1 MKEIPLLRYYQS
13 NYPSAEV
20 GEFAGWRTIIAFT
33 SLREEH
39 KAVRESSGIFDIS
52 HMTRT
57 KIAGSSSTTLL
68 QKILTIDVER
78 LKPGRM
84 KYGLMLNEDAGIID
98 DVTVFKLQEDS
109 YVMVS
114 NAVSRERV
122 LDWVAQHAGP
132 DVYVEDFTER
142 SAFFAVQGPRAS
154 DHVSRVFGRDFSGL
168 KWFAG
173 GVFEFGGC
181 QVLLTRSGYTGGDGY
196 ELMIPCGGTVLYSS
210 LWRMF
215 VDGGVKPCGLACR
228 DACRLEAG
236 YLLAHQDFDEAK
248 TPVEAG
254 LMWAVNL
261 EKKDFVGKKKL
272 EEKLRAKPS
281 STIAILEAMEP
292 GVPRAGYPILDS
304 SGKRVGVVTS
314 GGYIPSVG
322 KGLALGEIPA
332 ELHTEGTVLYILAR
346 NATKKVVVRKQPL
359 FKPVKA

>member
-1 MKEIPLLRYYQS
+1 MKEIPLLGYYRA
-13 NYPSAEV
+13 NYPAAEV
-20 GEFAGWRTIIAFT
+20 GEFAGWKTVIAFT
-33 SLREEH
+33 SLRDEH
-39 KAVRESSGIFDIS
+39 RAVRESSGIFDIS

-57 KIAGSSSTTLL
+57 KIAGPSSTTLL
-68 QKILTIDVER
+68 QNILTIDVER

-98 DVTVFKLQEDS
+98 DVTVFKVEEES

-122 LDWVAQHAGP
+122 LNWLSQHAGP
-132 DVYVEDFTER
+132 GVYVEDFTER

-154 DHVSRVFGRDFSGL
+154 EHVSRVFGKDFSTL

-173 GVFEFGGC
+173 DVVEFEGC

-196 ELMIPCGGTVLYSS
+196 EIVIPCGGTVLYSS
-210 LWRMF
+210 LWRVF
-215 VDGGVKPCGLACR
+215 VEVGVKPCGLACR

-248 TPVEAG
+248 TPAEAG

-261 EKKDFVGKKKL
+261 EKKDFVGKRKL
-272 EEKLRAKPS
+272 EEKLKTKPS
-281 STIAILEAMEP
+281 STIAILEMMEP

-304 SGKRVGVVTS
+304 SGNRVGVVTS

-332 ELHTEGTVLYILAR
+332 ELHTEGAVLYILVR
-346 NATKKVVVRKQPL
+346 NAARRVVVRKQPL
-359 FKPVKA
+359 VKPLKG